1 MLGYCVKCREMRPMK
16 DPWTIMNK
24 RNVPMKQAKCGVC
37 SRLVNTFV
45 KRDPNAP
52 KIVGPVRDGPAPI
65 DPPPGHSA
73 KVDEGVPKRKDA
85 PLLHRKREPKKR
97 AGKARRALQES
108 LGDLRPDESVRD
120 EDEGE

>member
-1 MLGYCVKCREMRPMK
+1 MMGYCVKCREMRPMK
-16 DPWTIMNK
+16 DPWTILNK

-37 SRLVNTFV
+37 TRLVNTFV

-52 KIVGPVRDGPAPI
+52 KIVGPVQDGPAPI
-65 DPPPGHSA
+65 DPPPGRST

-85 PLLHRKREPKKR
+85 PLLPRKREPKKR
-97 AGKARRALQES
+97 KGKARRALQES
-108 LGDLRPDESVRD
+108 LGGLRPDESVRD

>member
-1 MLGYCVKCREMRPMK
+1 MMGYCVKCREMRPMK

-37 SRLVNTFV
+37 TRLVNTFV

-52 KIVGPVRDGPAPI
+52 KIVGTFRDGPAP
-65 DPPPGHSA
+65 PPGHST

-85 PLLHRKREPKKR
+85 PLLPRKREPKKR
-97 AGKARRALQES
+97 KGKARRALQES
-108 LGDLRPDESVRD
+108 LGDLRQDESVRD